1 MRKVLIPKRQT
12 FGQALIEQR
21 NIMGAVI
28 LRDLRTRFFNHGLG
42 FLIVP
47 LLPFAH
53 LFALVLIYG
62 LFGNSFGYGEDMRIF
77 FASGLIPTLTFMY
90 VSRYMSYSLVINRP
104 MLAYPIIG
112 MMEIVLGRAFL
123 EIMSAIW
130 MAGAVFAVLFAIGS
144 DPMPVDPVQAFF
156 AFAVSLLLGVA
167 TGLVVC
173 LITMVF
179 ETFATI
185 WALLLIVFYL
195 SSGSLFVASFLPEP
209 VIKVLEWNPVLHA
222 TEWMRLA
229 YYPGYPD
236 QVLDKT
242 YVISV
247 AVGLLV
253 LGLFGERILRR
264 RRLMG

>member
-1 MRKVLIPKRQT
+1 MRKVVLSKRQT

-47 LLPFAH
+47 LFPFVH
-53 LFALVLIYG
+53 LFALVL
-62 LFGNSFGYGEDMRIF
+62 LFSLLRNSFGYGEDMRIF
-77 FASGLIPTLTFMY
+77 FATGLIPTLTFMY
-90 VSRYMSYSLVINRP
+90 VSRYMSLSLVMNRP

-112 MMEIVLGRAFL
+112 VMEIVLGRAVL
-123 EIMSAIW
+123 EIISAIW
-130 MAGAVFAVLFAIGS
+130 MAAAVFAVLFAIGS
-144 DPMPVDPVQAFF
+144 DPMPVDPIQAFF
-156 AFAVSLLLGVA
+156 AFAMSVFLGA
-167 TGLVVC
+167 AAGLVVS
-173 LITMVF
+173 LITMAAAS
-179 ETFATI
+179 FATI

-195 SSGSLFVASFLPEP
+195 TSGSLFVPSLLPEP
-209 VIKVLEWNPVLHA
+209 VIMVLEWNPVLHCV
-222 TEWMRLA
+222 EWMRTA

-236 QVLDKT
+236 QVLDKS

-247 AVGLLV
+247 TTGLLV
-253 LGLFGERILRR
+253 LGLFGERIMRR